1 LESILTSNQ
10 AKMSKFK
17 KVQIATNNSNKKRIS
32 RRIP

>member
-1 LESILTSNQ
+1 
-10 AKMSKFK
+10 MSKLK